1 MAEGEDQSPHWTLRH
16 RVEAWNLIYSVAQHL
31 RREQRQNPTLS
42 PFATTA
48 FQYLAKFYTSRD
60 PSGRF
65 IDPDPEMDL
74 FLMVLSAV
82 FVTLKAEGISHDPK
96 MDDTIWLL
104 FAAVDRFSEA
114 SKLILGR
121 SSTAVALPKSGE
133 RRPDDLNYHRFRAD
147 MKRAELYFL
156 TGIEWAFITEY
167 PFVLFNELLGRIRKR
182 LREDQLDGFREM
194 RAIAVHY
201 MIVIIVVLDQDVPHL
216 TMSGAAITRALRAV
230 PVRELGM
237 NEANWGYIVK
247 KKRDVDIDWEAVAA
261 LAAMIDAL
269 EAKLAPFAPVEAT
282 QT

>member
-1 MAEGEDQSPHWTLRH
+1 MAEPESRSPHWTLRH
-16 RVEAWNLIYSVAQHL
+16 RIEAWNLIYSVSQHL
-31 RREQRQNPTLS
+31 RRDQRQNATLS

-48 FQYLAKFYTSRD
+48 FLYLTKFYTSRD
-60 PSGRF
+60 PGGRF
-65 IDPDPEMDL
+65 IVPDPEMDL

-114 SKLILGR
+114 SKSVLGR

-147 MKRAELYFL
+147 MKRAELYLL

-167 PFVLFNELLGRIRKR
+167 PFVPFNELLGRIRKR

-201 MIVIIVVLDQDVPHL
+201 MIVIIVALDEEVPHL
-216 TMSGAAITRALRAV
+216 VMSAAAITRALRAV
-230 PVRELGM
+230 PVRELAM
-237 NEANWGYIVK
+237 DDANWGDIVK
-247 KKRDVDIDWEAVAA
+247 KKRDVEIDWEAVAVLTA
-261 LAAMIDAL
+261 KIDTLVATVTRFAQL
-269 EAKLAPFAPVEAT
+269 ETTET
-282 QT
+282 